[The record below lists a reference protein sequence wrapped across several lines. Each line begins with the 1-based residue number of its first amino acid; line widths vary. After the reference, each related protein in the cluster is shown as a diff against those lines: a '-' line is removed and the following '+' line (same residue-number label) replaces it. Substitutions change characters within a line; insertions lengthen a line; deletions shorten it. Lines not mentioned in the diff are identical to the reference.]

1 MATQNP
7 IESEGT
13 YPLPEAQVDRFMLKV
28 LVGYPSAA
36 EEFVVVERMTSP
48 TAPTAQV
55 MTTDQLRSFQRAT
68 DAVYVDPG
76 IIQYAVRLAT
86 ATRDP
91 SSVGR
96 ADLAKYL
103 SFGASPRASINLV
116 LAAKAMAFLRGRDYA
131 LPGDAADLARDVLRH
146 RIVLSYEALADGVS
160 PDDLLSPLLAAVAMP
175 DIPLRERAGE
185 AHRHGEAEQWP
196 APQR

>member
-28 LVGYPSAA
+28 LVGYPTP
-36 EEFVVVERMTSP
+36 EEEYVVVERMT
-48 TAPTAQV
+48 TALETTAQV
-55 MTTDQLRSFQRAT
+55 IETEQLLAYQRAA

-76 IIQYAVRLAT
+76 IIRYAVRLAG
-86 ATRDP
+86 ATREP
-91 SSVGR
+91 ATVGLP
-96 ADLAKYL
+96 DLARYL

-116 LAAKAMAFLRGRDYA
+116 LGAKALAFLRGRDYA
-131 LPGDAADLARDVLRH
+131 LPGDARDLARDVLRH
-146 RIVLSYEALADGVS
+146 RIVPSYEALADGVT
-160 PDDLLSPLLAAVAMP
+160 PDDLLGPVIDAVPLP
-175 DIPLRERAGE
+175 DIPLRDRGAPSGG
-185 AHRHGEAEQWP
+185 RPWP